1 MPESEER
8 RRPERAGSHVAFES
22 FLLFLVWS
30 VVQHSMSIG
39 IPVKLVHEAEGHIIT
54 IETKGGEIYRGHLV
68 EAEDNMN
75 CQMANI
81 TVTSRDGRISQL
93 ETCFIRG
100 IFGD

>member
-1 MPESEER
+1 
-8 RRPERAGSHVAFES
+8 
-22 FLLFLVWS
+22 
-30 VVQHSMSIG
+30 MSIG

-81 TVTSRDGRISQL
+81 TVTSRDGRVSQL

-100 IFGD
+100 ILSSA